1 MSGYC
6 KLLSLSLSLPQ
17 EFPVILFSTLMAM
30 GSPQLLQ
37 IYLSLPTFAEKQTK
51 LDTNSLSFCRTW
63 KVFLPARHTSHA
75 VPTHWFLPSVSPS
88 FCGFFSLRCST
99 DLGTDRRAGVFC
111 SGTVSH
117 CLLLSGL
124 PNQHYSYHSH
134 GNNTSPQRPPHGR
147 APSHVCSSHVPPHQP
162 GGGSPFH
169 RARARERPSHRQ
181 KRNLPFVQPECF
193 VLRTVSPQ
201 GENIP
206 GFQRQLLRVDRAL
219 PKDDPAL
226 SLPYPEEPFHRP
238 PVSVPDHSIQ

>member
-1 MSGYC
+1 MEGIPSCQTHKPCCPYPLVPPQYLT
-6 KLLSLSLSLPQ
+6 LL
-17 EFPVILFSTLMAM
+17 
-30 GSPQLLQ
+30 
-37 IYLSLPTFAEKQTK
+37 
-51 LDTNSLSFCRTW
+51 C
-63 KVFLPARHTSHA
+63 
-75 VPTHWFLPSVSPS
+75 
-88 FCGFFSLRCST
+88 FFLRCST

-124 PNQHYSYHSH
+124 PDEHYNYHSH

-147 APSHVCSSHVPPHQP
+147 APSHVCSSHVPPRQP
-162 GGGSPFH
+162 GGERPFH
-169 RARARERPSHRQ
+169 RARAREWPSR
-181 KRNLPFVQPECF
+181 RREGNSPFTQPECF

-206 GFQRQLLRVDRAL
+206 GFQRQLLRVVRAL

-238 PVSVPDHSIQ
+238 PVSVPDHGIQRSKWNGAGKNYTFRLFSPPQHLGKP